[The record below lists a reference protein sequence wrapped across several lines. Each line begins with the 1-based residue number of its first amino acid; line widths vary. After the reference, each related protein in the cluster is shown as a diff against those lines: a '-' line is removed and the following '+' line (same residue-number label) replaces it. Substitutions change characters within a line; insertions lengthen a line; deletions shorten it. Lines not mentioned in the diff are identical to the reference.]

1 MTYRVRRKFTSTTF
15 EVDDHVCKLFFD
27 PIYEYATGFCLW
39 NVGFAVGKSK
49 RQLNDWYR
57 NRRNKRRRNLRNHL
71 TGPGTMKVWTTALK
85 HLLRMRWECLEP
97 GDGMVLDC
105 TSRDPERQFRVY
117 TRWLKQHHDF
127 TVDPIRLEFY
137 WFRPPYHFDPLWELF
152 EIVGVTP
159 DDPDLAVTG
168 ERYYESFRVRPLN
181 SDIELSSQQ
190 IVDLLDQAPSTLPS
204 Q

>member
-15 EVDDHVCKLFFD
+15 DVDGYVCKLFFD

-57 NRRNKRRRNLRNHL
+57 NRRNRRRRTLRNHL
-71 TGPGTMKVWTTALK
+71 TGPGTMKIWTTALK

-105 TSRDPERQFRVY
+105 TSRDPERQFKVY
-117 TRWLKQHHDF
+117 TRLLRKHNDF
-127 TVDPIRLEFY
+127 TYDPIRLEFY
-137 WFRPPYHFDPLWELF
+137 WFRPPYHLDPLWELF
-152 EIVGVTP
+152 DIVGVTP
-159 DDPDLAVTG
+159 EEPDLPVTG
-168 ERYYESFRVRPLN
+168 ERYYESFRVRPLD

-190 IVDLLDQAPSTLPS
+190 IIDLLDPAPSTSPF